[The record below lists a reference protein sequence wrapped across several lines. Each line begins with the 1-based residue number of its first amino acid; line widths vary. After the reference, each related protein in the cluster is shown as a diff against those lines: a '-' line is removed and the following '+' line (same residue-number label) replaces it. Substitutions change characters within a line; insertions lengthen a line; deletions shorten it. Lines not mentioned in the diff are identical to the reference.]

1 MCAPGCHQGST
12 ICYVLVAVAQV
23 GGGSSALNLLCA
35 RDQTNENWEH
45 RSSISQIFWQVVKGI
60 PQHVSP
66 LLFPPFLQLLS
77 PGN

>member
-1 MCAPGCHQGST
+1 M
-12 ICYVLVAVAQV
+12 

-77 PGN
+77 PYMPLLTKYWADHHHSISESCV